1 MTGLPWYAMRRLG
14 IAGVAVMAA
23 CNLYARLWP
32 AWVPMSAYALSL
44 VAWLLE
50 RLCREGGHEDPVGA
64 LAAAYRVR

>member
-14 IAGVAVMAA
+14 VAGAAVMAV

-32 AWVPMSAYALSL
+32 AWVPMSAYLLSL
-44 VAWLLE
+44 AAWLLE
-50 RLCREGGHEDPVGA
+50 RLCRAGGHEDPVGA